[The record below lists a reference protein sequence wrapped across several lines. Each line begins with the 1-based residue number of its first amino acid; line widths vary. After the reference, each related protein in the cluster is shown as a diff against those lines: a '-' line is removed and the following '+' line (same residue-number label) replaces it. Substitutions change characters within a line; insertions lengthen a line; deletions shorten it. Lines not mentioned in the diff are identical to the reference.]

1 MNGDF
6 QPLGRVLIVVG
17 IFFLLAGLMVQ
28 IGPKLPWL
36 GRLPGDIAIRRDGF
50 AFYFPLTTCLLAS
63 VLISVIVWVLGR
75 FRP

>member
-1 MNGDF
+1 MNADF

-17 IFFLLAGLMVQ
+17 IFFLLAGVMVQ